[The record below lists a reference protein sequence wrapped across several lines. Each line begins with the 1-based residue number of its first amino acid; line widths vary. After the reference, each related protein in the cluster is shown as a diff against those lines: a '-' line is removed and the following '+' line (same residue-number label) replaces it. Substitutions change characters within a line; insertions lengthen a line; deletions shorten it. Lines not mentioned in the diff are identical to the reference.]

1 MNLLPR
7 LRAGTKLDTR
17 SLVKRSWIVG
27 VALLV
32 ASATALVVVRERGVA
47 VGTVVVARR
56 DLDHRVVAIGRVL
69 SPSKVN
75 VSATTSGLVVAVGA
89 ALGQHV
95 KTGDLLVQIDDA
107 EARAALAQAKASV
120 VSAEARVSQLRHV
133 GAIVANEGLA
143 QAQSNL
149 DKAEADYA
157 RAQKLAAS
165 GGMPA
170 AELEN
175 AHRALDLARAQKNAS
190 QAQQVAAA
198 PAGADSR
205 VALGALMQA
214 EAQRSAAEV
223 RLAQTRLLATNPSTV
238 LARMVEPG
246 DVVQPGRNLLTLA
259 VDGDVLLSFQ
269 ADERNL
275 ASLSLGQKAMA
286 SADAFPN
293 ETFPAEVAYV
303 APSIDPQRGTVEVR
317 LRVPSPPAYLRPD
330 MTVSIDLLLASKA
343 RALVVAS
350 EAVRGAAT
358 PTPWVLAV
366 VDGKAVRKSVRL
378 GVTGE
383 GATEILEG
391 LGENDELV
399 VPNGTEV
406 PIGRRVRPTRKE
418 P

>member
-1 MNLLPR
+1 
-7 LRAGTKLDTR
+7 
-17 SLVKRSWIVG
+17 VKRPWII
-27 VALLV
+27 ALALV
-32 ASATALVVVRERGVA
+32 AVSGIAFVAVRERGVA
-47 VGTVVVARR
+47 VGTVVVTRR

-107 EARAALAQAKASV
+107 EARASLAQAKASV

-149 DKAEADYA
+149 DLAEADYA
-157 RAQKLAAS
+157 RAQKLVTA
-165 GGMPA
+165 GGMPEV
-170 AELEN
+170 ELEN
-175 AHRALDLARAQKNAS
+175 AHRTLDLARAQKIAS

-223 RLAQTRLLATNPSTV
+223 RLAQTRVLATNPSTV

-275 ASLSLGQKAMA
+275 ASLALGQKALA

-293 ETFPAEVAYV
+293 ETFPAEVAYL

-317 LRVPSPPAYLRPD
+317 LRVPSPPGYLRPD
-330 MTVSIDLLLASKA
+330 MTVSVDLLLARKPG
-343 RALVVAS
+343 ALVVAS

-366 VDGKAVRKSVRL
+366 VDGKAARKSVHL
-378 GVTGE
+378 GITGE
-383 GATEILEG
+383 GSTEIVDG
-391 LGENDELV
+391 LGEGDELV
-399 VPNGTEV
+399 VPSGAEV
-406 PIGRRVRPTRKE
+406 PVGRRLRTTRKE